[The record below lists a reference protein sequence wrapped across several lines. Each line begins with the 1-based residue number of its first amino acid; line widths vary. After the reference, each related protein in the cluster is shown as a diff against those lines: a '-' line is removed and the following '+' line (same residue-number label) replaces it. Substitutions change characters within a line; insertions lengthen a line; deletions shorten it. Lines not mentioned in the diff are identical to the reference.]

1 MNEETSGLLKILG
14 SAFIK
19 LSDPACAPNRRPDL
33 AIIGMG
39 MRKLAQ
45 TGDMGAEARALIE
58 SYSLNQGSQ
67 EADLALAVHVVVFDL
82 QTTPL

>member
-1 MNEETSGLLKILG
+1 MNEATAGLLQILG
-14 SAFIK
+14 SAFVK
-19 LSDPACAPNRRPDL
+19 LSDPACAPNRRPDV

-58 SYSLNQGSQ
+58 TYSLKQGSQ
-67 EADLALAVHVVVFDL
+67 EADLAQAVQVVVFDL
-82 QTTPL
+82 

>member
-1 MNEETSGLLKILG
+1 MNEATAGLLQILG
-14 SAFIK
+14 SAFVK

-33 AIIGMG
+33 AIIEMG

-58 SYSLNQGSQ
+58 TYSLKQGSQ
-67 EADLALAVHVVVFDL
+67 EADLAQAVQVVVFDL
-82 QTTPL
+82 